1 MLGTR
6 CSTAIRTTL
15 LIATLT
21 ALVASLLVG
30 CDRANPTSPE
40 AAGIMPVGSGSDDSP
55 DADHDCMP
63 GLPPKLVISSS
74 AFRTF
79 TFRDQW
85 WDPRYDIATPIFEGE
100 HLEFSWIG
108 FAACCGLPAAGYDFA
123 WDDTTGWCQS
133 FDIEETSFAV
143 SPTVG
148 DHSLYVAA
156 ISEDGYITRGRIRV
170 DVVEAPLD
178 EYILV
183 VDDWTQWE
191 GIPNRPSDIDRDDF
205 YETLTDGYT
214 RDVVQWDVAGHE
226 GTPPDVETMARASTV
241 IWYAEQ
247 DAIALGQVFQEFAG
261 SAYAVLAGYAR
272 VGGNIILD
280 GHEVLSTIAGRSYPM
295 TLAASDTLSGPA
307 FVRDHLH
314 IGSAD
319 YTGYQ
324 ANKTVPWN
332 YGYCLYGAVP
342 TGTGVRGTAEIE
354 LEPMHI
360 DSVGVG
366 GWPEP
371 GKWWPYT
378 ITINPHYTR
387 CGLPA
392 VESLE
397 TYCGFCVDAHAMDV
411 YLNFSWAGQPCSMLS
426 LTGTD
431 HGNVCYFGF
440 PLFYMQTDQA
450 LANFDKLL
458 PLCGEQKR

>member
-1 MLGTR
+1 MSRRTDRPALLT
-6 CSTAIRTTL
+6 TIAI
-15 LIATLT
+15 LT
-21 ALVASLLVG
+21 AVVIAVLALSAITG
-30 CDRANPTSPE
+30 CNRVNPTSPGDF
-40 AAGIMPVGSGSDDSP
+40 ADDSAGDEFP
-55 DADHDCMP
+55 CTP
-63 GLPPKLVISSS
+63 GLPPKLVVRST

-79 TFRDQW
+79 VFRDEW

-100 HLEFSWIG
+100 RLDFTWIG

-123 WDDTTGWCQS
+123 WDDTTGWCET
-133 FDIEETSFAV
+133 FDLEETSLEITP
-143 SPTVG
+143 SVG

-156 ISEDGYITRGRIRV
+156 ISEDGYITRGRVRV

-183 VDDWTQWE
+183 VDDWELWE
-191 GIPNRPSDIDRDDF
+191 GIPDRPTDAERDDF
-205 YETLTDGYT
+205 YATLTEGYT
-214 RDVVQWDVAGHE
+214 RDVLQWDVGLHGGA
-226 GTPPDVETMARASTV
+226 PPDVATMAGASTV

-247 DAIALGQVFQEFAG
+247 DAMALTEVFEEFAG
-261 SAYAVLAGYAR
+261 PAYPVLAGYAR
-272 VGGNIILD
+272 VGGNVILD
-280 GHEVLSTIAGRSYPM
+280 GHELLRSIAGRQYPM

-307 FVRDHLH
+307 FVRDHLN

-324 ANKTVPWN
+324 ANKSAPWV

-342 TGTGVRGTAEIE
+342 SGTGVPGVQMVE
-354 LEPMHI
+354 LEPMYI

-371 GKWWPYT
+371 GKWWLYT
-378 ITINPHYTR
+378 AEYLPNYTR

-397 TYCGFCVDAHAMDV
+397 TYQGAGIDAHAMDV
-411 YLNFSWAGQPCSMLS
+411 YLNYTFDGQSCSMLS
-426 LTGTD
+426 FTGSD
-431 HGNVCYFGF
+431 RGNVCYFGF

-450 LANFDKLL
+450 LANFDRLL